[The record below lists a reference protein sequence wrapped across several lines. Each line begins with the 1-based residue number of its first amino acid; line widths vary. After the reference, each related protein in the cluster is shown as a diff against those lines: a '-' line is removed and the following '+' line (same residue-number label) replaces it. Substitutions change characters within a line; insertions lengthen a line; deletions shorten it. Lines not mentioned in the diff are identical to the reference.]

1 MSDNNFS
8 DILNEV
14 KSLKKEI
21 SFYSPVNDKELKI
34 YPLNLNQQKKI
45 IENSLSSTLSLL
57 FFNNC
62 IFEIIK
68 ENYTGDLKELDTLDR
83 VNISLSL
90 RQKISNTIKE
100 DDNEY
105 SISDI
110 IKNNKKKIVFESKV
124 IETENFK
131 FHLRKPNLIVDNK
144 INNLLIKKYKGQKI
158 SDNNVNNVIS
168 DLYAYELVKFIEKIE
183 FNDKEIDVLSQ
194 INNSLKLLNEID
206 SDNFK
211 EVFEYI
217 NKLRDLESDLTLIPN
232 TEINVSIT
240 PDFFIVQ

>member
-14 KSLKKEI
+14 KGLKKEI
-21 SFYSPVNDKELKI
+21 LFYSPVKGENLKI
-34 YPLNLNQQKKI
+34 YPLNLNQQKRI

-68 ENYTGDLKELDTLDR
+68 ENYNGDIKELDTLDR
-83 VNISLSL
+83 VSISLSL
-90 RQKISNTIKE
+90 RQKISNTIEE
-100 DDNEY
+100 DGNEY
-105 SISDI
+105 LISDI
-110 IKNNKKKIVFESKV
+110 IENNKKKIVFESKV

-131 FHLRKPNLIVDNK
+131 FHLRKPNLIIDNK
-144 INNLLIKKYKGQKI
+144 INNLIIKKYKGQKI
-158 SDNNVNNVIS
+158 NDDNVNNIIS

-183 FNDKEIDVLSQ
+183 FNDKEIEVLSQ
-194 INNSLKLLNEID
+194 INNSLKILNEID

-217 NKLRDLESDLTLIPN
+217 NKLRDLESGLTLIPN
-232 TEINVSIT
+232 TEINISLT

>member
-1 MSDNNFS
+1 M
-8 DILNEV
+8 
-14 KSLKKEI
+14 
-21 SFYSPVNDKELKI
+21 
-34 YPLNLNQQKKI
+34 I

-62 IFEIIK
+62 IFDIIK

-83 VNISLSL
+83 VMISLSL

-105 SISDI
+105 NISDI
-110 IKNNKKKIVFESKV
+110 IEKNKRKIVFDSAIV
-124 IETENFK
+124 ETENFK
-131 FHLRKPNLIVDNK
+131 FYLRKPNLIIDNK
-144 INNLLIKKYKGQKI
+144 INNLLLKKYKGKKI
-158 SDNNVNNVIS
+158 DDENVNNVVS
-168 DLYAYELVKFIEKIE
+168 DLYVYELIKFIEKIE

-211 EVFEYI
+211 DVFKYI
-217 NKLRDLESDLTLIPN
+217 NELRDLESDLTLIPG
-232 TEINVSIT
+232 TDINVSIT